1 MKKRTAS
8 DIWETALEQ
17 LQQKVTGANYQTWL
31 QNTVGLSYQKNYF
44 TVGVPNN
51 LANEWLGKRLHSLI
65 RQILTGITGQDL
77 EVNFQVCPTGGAV
90 GLSPLPSPNKRFS
103 SPKFN
108 PKYVFP
114 SFVVGSCN
122 RLAHAAALGVAENP
136 GNSYNPLFIYSGA
149 GLGKSHLLHAIGW
162 VVLHNSPNVLYV
174 TAEQFTNEFIT
185 AIRERTTEEF
195 RNKYRSADTLLIDD
209 VQFIAGKEQTQE
221 GLFHTFNELHDSNRQ
236 IVITS
241 DRPPKSLALLED
253 RLRSRFEW
261 GLTVDMQ
268 PPDLETRIAI
278 LQMKAEG
285 HKKKMPPDVLD
296 LIARRS
302 QRNIRELEGA
312 LNRVIAYSQL
322 TQEPLTLEVATL
334 ALSDIDSDS
343 SKRNLTTPNILN
355 AVSSYFDIDL
365 GTIQGKRRDKHI
377 VQARQ
382 MAMYLLREERQC
394 SWMEIGRELGGR
406 DHSTII
412 HGYEKMSALINTDP
426 SLRRALYDI
435 KESLYSKH

>member
-1 MKKRTAS
+1 MKKRTAR
-8 DIWETALEQ
+8 DIWESALQQ
-17 LQQKVTGANYQTWL
+17 LEQKVTAANYQTWL
-31 QNTVGLSYQKNYF
+31 QNTVGLSYKKNQF

-51 LANEWLGKRLHSLI
+51 LANEWVGKRLHSLI
-65 RQILTGITGQDL
+65 KQILTGVAGQDL
-77 EVNFQVCPTGGAV
+77 EVNFQVCPNGEV
-90 GLSPLPSPNKRFS
+90 PDLSPLHPPDERISP
-103 SPKFN
+103 PKFN

-122 RLAHAAALGVAENP
+122 RLAHAAAMGVAEKP
-136 GNSYNPLFIYSGA
+136 GCSYNPLFIYSGV

-162 VVLHNSPNVLYV
+162 VVLRNSPNVIYV

-185 AIRERTTEEF
+185 SIRERNTEDF
-195 RNKYRSADTLLIDD
+195 RNKYRSASVLLIDD

-221 GLFHTFNELHDSNRQ
+221 GFFHTFNDLHNSNRQ

-241 DRPPKSLALLED
+241 DRPPKSLSLLED

-278 LQMKAEG
+278 LQMKAEE
-285 HKKKMPPDVLD
+285 HKKRVPPEVLD

-302 QRNIRELEGA
+302 QRNVRELEGT

-322 TQEPLTLEVATL
+322 TREPLTLEVSTQAL
-334 ALSDIDSDS
+334 AEIASDGP
-343 SKRNLTTPNILN
+343 RHNLTIPSILN
-355 AVSSYFDIDL
+355 AVASFFDLDL
-365 GTIQGKRRDKHI
+365 GTIKGKKRDKPL

-382 MAMYLLREERQC
+382 MAMYILREELQC

-412 HGYEKMSALINTDP
+412 HGYEKMSSDINTDP

-435 KESLYSKH
+435 RESLYLKP